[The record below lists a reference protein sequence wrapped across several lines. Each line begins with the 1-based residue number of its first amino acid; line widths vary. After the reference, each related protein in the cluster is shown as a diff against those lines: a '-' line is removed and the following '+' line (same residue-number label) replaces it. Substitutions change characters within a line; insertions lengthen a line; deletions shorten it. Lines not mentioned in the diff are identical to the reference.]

1 MRQRSIFRFE
11 ILILLAAVGLS
22 IIGILFIYSS
32 AVSSDG
38 VLQNNEYVKQ
48 IVWVCLGI
56 GIMIA
61 VSFFDYE
68 RLRQLSLYFY
78 LGMIGLLV
86 LVLLIGD
93 VVNGAKS
100 WLNIGGM
107 GLQPSEFMKIALIL
121 RLAFFFENS
130 KNKYSDFIRFLIS
143 LFYLAVPMGLVL
155 IQPDMGTSMVFIPI
169 YLVMAFIAGIK
180 KRYLLFLIATG
191 SLVIIGTVI
200 PAWDVYIITEKTV
213 QFAKLFSEPRL
224 MLIVIISAVV
234 ILILSGTG
242 YLFLK
247 KRYFYWIGFT
257 ALIIVLAF
265 SMTLGAHNFIKDYQ
279 LKRLIIFLDPQVDPK
294 GAGWN
299 VIQSITAVGSGGT
312 TGKGFLMG
320 TQSHYRYLP
329 QQSTDFIFSII
340 SEEWG
345 FVGCLLIFT
354 LFFIIIL
361 RSLFIM
367 MSAKDYFALYIGCGV
382 VAMIFFHF
390 VVNIGMAMGIM
401 PITGI
406 PLLLVS
412 YGGSSMLTTM
422 IGLGLVSSIYL
433 HKYKYS

>member
-180 KRYLLFLIATG
+180 KRYLFFLIATG

-213 QFAKLFSEPRL
+213 QFAKLFSETRL

>member
-213 QFAKLFSEPRL
+213 QFAKLFSETRL